1 MRTCQ
6 ALGCENPATW
16 REVIGKRGARR
27 AVYVCEWCR
36 LAMRSRA
43 MPTPQFGGDEH
54 VRDDDAAGD
63 GAEAMPGVPPV
74 VDDTDN
80 NG

>member
-1 MRTCQ
+1 MRNCE
-6 ALGCENPATW
+6 AVGCENPATW

-54 VRDDDAAGD
+54 VCDDDATGD
-63 GAEAMPGVPPV
+63 GSPAMSGLPPV
-74 VDDTDN
+74 VDDTDK